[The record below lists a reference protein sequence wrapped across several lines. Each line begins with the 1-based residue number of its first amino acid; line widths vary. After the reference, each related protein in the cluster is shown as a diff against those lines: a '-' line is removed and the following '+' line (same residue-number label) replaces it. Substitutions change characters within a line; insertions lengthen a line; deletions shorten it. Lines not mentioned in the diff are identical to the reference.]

1 MQGSNCDIS
10 SDKRVLP
17 FIARLCSGHLEYLR
31 NSTSLTRGLLLCTL
45 FLSYE
50 AHAETNNDES
60 IFLDDVPVVLS
71 ASRLVQPVNEA
82 PVAVTVLD
90 RETIRDSGAW
100 DLSEVFRLVPG
111 MFVAYHADPN
121 FYSAD
126 STVAYHGMVT
136 STTSDR
142 MQVLIDGRSVY
153 SGLFGGVNWSD
164 LPIVMDD
171 IERIEVVRGPDSA
184 SYGANS
190 FLAVINIITKH
201 PAETQGASASVSYGT
216 SRMEGVFRYGGKSGN
231 LTYQITASE
240 RKDNGES
247 DKIQNPTSQIL
258 FWTLNKYDDKNIQ
271 IFNFRAA
278 YQINASDTLEFQ
290 FGYNGGPRQAGE
302 YDNFISIDRTSD
314 NHFEMIN
321 WRRALE
327 SNGELIIKAYHTE
340 ERINGRLMD
349 SDGISNGD
357 ASFKRDELDVQ
368 HTFSPTA
375 ATRIVWGGSV
385 RQDVTYAP
393 YYLGVE
399 DNQYL
404 FGNFYYRLGSIFSNL
419 EWHIRPDLLLNAG
432 AMVENNSYTG
442 TEFTP
447 RLALNWHITPDHTI
461 RIGHSRATRAPS
473 VYEKVYEAYWRAP
486 GEYPNL
492 PKLSPEKAKATDLGY
507 IGHMGKV
514 DLDFRL
520 FYDDYTDLIDVKNHN
535 SPKSGNLNA
544 GSALMRG
551 YELQLKAPLSNKTHV
566 VYSLSGGGV
575 KSDNVNGVI
584 YTDSLPAYNHNLTIT
599 HQFNEQWRG
608 SLIAYQISRT
618 KFNDTDFNPGEGR
631 GYFIEGNKRFDAKLS
646 RRFLLCG
653 RPTEV
658 AVIVQNIANAHYF
671 ELRHD
676 NEVPGRLARLNVKTE
691 F

>member
-1 MQGSNCDIS
+1 MASFFLIS
-10 SDKRVLP
+10 CLKKLP
-17 FIARLCSGHLEYLR
+17 YLQKT
-31 NSTSLTRGLLLCTL
+31 NPLKWGMLLCALPYTQL
-45 FLSYE
+45 AY
-50 AHAETNNDES
+50 AETNNDES

-71 ASRLVQPVNEA
+71 ASRLVQPINEA
-82 PVAVTVLD
+82 PVAVAVLD

-164 LPIVMDD
+164 LPIVLDD

-190 FLAVINIITKH
+190 FLAVISIITRH
-201 PAETQGASASVSYGT
+201 PAETQGAYASISYGT
-216 SRMEGVFRYGGKSGN
+216 NRMESVFRYGGKSGN
-231 LTYQITASE
+231 LTYQLTASE
-240 RKDNGES
+240 RKDSGEA
-247 DKIQNPTSQIL
+247 DIIHNPASPDV
-258 FWTLNKYDDKNIQ
+258 FWTLNKYDNKNIR
-271 IFNFRAA
+271 IFNVRAA
-278 YQINASDTLEFQ
+278 YQASANDALEFQ
-290 FGYNGGPRQAGE
+290 LGYNGGPRQAGE
-302 YDNFISIDRTSD
+302 YDNFISINRTSD

-321 WRRALE
+321 WRHALDG
-327 SNGELIIKAYHTE
+327 NGELAVKAFHTE
-340 ERINGRLMD
+340 EHIHGRLLD

-357 ASFKRDELDVQ
+357 ASFKRDDLEIQ
-368 HTFSPTA
+368 HTFSSSPTA
-375 ATRIVWGGSV
+375 RVVWGASV

-399 DNQYL
+399 NNQYL
-404 FGNFYYRLGSIFSNL
+404 YGNFYYRLGRIFSNL
-419 EWHIRPDLLLNAG
+419 EWHIRPDLLFNAG
-432 AMVENNSYTG
+432 AMLENNSYTG

-461 RIGHSRATRAPS
+461 RIGYSRATRAPS
-473 VYEKVYEAYWRAP
+473 VYEKVYEQYWRSP
-486 GEYPNL
+486 NEYPNL
-492 PKLSPEKAKATDLGY
+492 PELKTEKAKATDIGY
-507 IGHMGKV
+507 IGRVGKI

-520 FYDDYTDLIDVKNHN
+520 FYDDYTNLIDVKNHN

-544 GSALMRG
+544 GNALMRG
-551 YELQLKAPLSNKTHV
+551 YELQMKAPLSDKTHL
-566 VYSLSGGGV
+566 VYGLSGGGV

-584 YTDSLPAYNHNLTIT
+584 YTDSLPAYNHNLMIT

-608 SLIAYQISRT
+608 SLVAYQISRT
-618 KFNDTDFNPGEGR
+618 KFNDTDFNLAQGR
-631 GYFIEGNKRFDAKLS
+631 GYYIEGNKRFDGKLS
-646 RRFLLCG
+646 RHFIMYG

-658 AVIVQNIANAHYF
+658 AFIMQNIANAHYF

-676 NEVPGRLARLNVKTE
+676 NEAPGRLVRINVKTE